1 MSKRYFKI
9 ETGRYGGEVVCGEVT
24 PEFYEYW
31 IDRDSDDLINAMWSD
46 GEDEPDSPKPGRD
59 DEDYWTA
66 WHDLD
71 DFLHLSAPYADNQ
84 YYVTEIKPKEGVTY
98 DEEWGSF
105 EASPEWCDENGYNF
119 WDEVTEPADAEG
131 RDYIALASQEL
142 YGNRDKFGSDNCV
155 PVLFFH
161 SAEKGAFGE
170 VIVVTDGED
179 FNPAKFRIDM
189 VETDVGEFIQ
199 SYWYDKKLLPV
210 NYDWSDSMG
219 KGTYCYLS
227 VLDVEDHKKWFKPF
241 DQYQDELEEFWEA
254 DEDVL

>member
-31 IDRDSDDLINAMWSD
+31 LDRDNDDLLQAFWND
-46 GEDEPDSPKPGRD
+46 GEDQPDSPKPGVDD
-59 DEDYWTA
+59 DEYWTP

-71 DFLHLSAPYADNQ
+71 DFLHLSTPYADNH
-84 YYVTEIKPKEGVTY
+84 YYVTEIAPKEGVTY
-98 DEEWGSF
+98 DEEWGAF
-105 EASPEWCDENGYNF
+105 EASPEWTDENGYDF
-119 WDEVTEPADAEG
+119 WDEVSEDREG
-131 RDYIALASQEL
+131 RDYISLASQEL
-142 YGNRDKFGSDNCV
+142 YGNRDNFGNDNCV
-155 PVLFFH
+155 PVMFFH

-170 VIVVTDGED
+170 VIVVTDGAD

-189 VETDVGEFIQ
+189 VETDIGEFIQ

-210 NYDWSDSMG
+210 NYDWSDSIG
-219 KGTYCYLS
+219 KSSNVYLT

-241 DQYQDELEEFWEA
+241 DKYQEDIEEFWEA

>member
-1 MSKRYFKI
+1 MNKRYFKI

-31 IDRDSDDLINAMWSD
+31 VDREDHELQEAMWSD
-46 GEDEPDSPKPGRD
+46 GEDHPDSPKPRSDD
-59 DEDYWTA
+59 DEYWTA
-66 WHDLD
+66 WHDID
-71 DFLHLSAPYADNQ
+71 DFLHLSAPYADNS
-84 YYVTEIKPKEGVTY
+84 YRVCEIKLKEGVTF
-98 DEEWGSF
+98 DEEYGGF
-105 EASPEWCDENGYNF
+105 ESESDGYDF
-119 WDEVTEPADAEG
+119 FEELTDWDDQED

-142 YGNRDKFGSDNCV
+142 YGDRDKFGSDNCV

-170 VIVVTDGED
+170 VIVVTDGAD

-199 SYWYDKKLLPV
+199 SYWYDKKVLPV

-219 KGTYCYLS
+219 KGTYCHLS
-227 VLDVEDHKKWFKPF
+227 VLDVADHEKYFKPMEHYT
-241 DQYQDELEEFWEA
+241 QELEEYWEP

>member
-1 MSKRYFKI
+1 MNKRYFKI
-9 ETGRYGGEVVCGEVT
+9 ETGRYGGEVVCGEVA

-31 IDRDSDDLINAMWSD
+31 VDREDYELQEAMWSD
-46 GEDEPDSPKPGRD
+46 GEDHPDSPKPRSDD
-59 DEDYWTA
+59 DEYWTA
-66 WHDLD
+66 WHDID
-71 DFLHLSAPYADNQ
+71 DFLHLSAPYADNS
-84 YYVTEIKPKEGVTY
+84 YRVCEIKLKEGVTF
-98 DEEWGSF
+98 DEEWGGF
-105 EASPEWCDENGYNF
+105 ESESDGYDF
-119 WDEVTEPADAEG
+119 FEELTDWDEQED

-142 YGNRDKFGSDNCV
+142 YGDRDKFGSDNCV

-199 SYWYDKKLLPV
+199 SYWYDKKVLPV

-227 VLDVEDHKKWFKPF
+227 VLDVADHEKYFKPMEHYT
-241 DQYQDELEEFWEA
+241 QELEEYWEP

>member
-1 MSKRYFKI
+1 M
-9 ETGRYGGEVVCGEVT
+9 
-24 PEFYEYW
+24 
-31 IDRDSDDLINAMWSD
+31 
-46 GEDEPDSPKPGRD
+46 
-59 DEDYWTA
+59 
-66 WHDLD
+66 
-71 DFLHLSAPYADNQ
+71 
-84 YYVTEIKPKEGVTY
+84 
-98 DEEWGSF
+98 
-105 EASPEWCDENGYNF
+105 
-119 WDEVTEPADAEG
+119 
-131 RDYIALASQEL
+131 
-142 YGNRDKFGSDNCV
+142 
-155 PVLFFH
+155 PVIFFH

-241 DQYQDELEEFWEA
+241 DQYIDELEEYWEP

>member
-1 MSKRYFKI
+1 MPKRYFKI
-9 ETGRYGGEVVCGEVT
+9 ETGRYGGEIVCGEVT

-31 IDRDSDDLINAMWSD
+31 VDREDYELQEAMWSD
-46 GEDEPDSPKPGRD
+46 GEDHPDSPKPRADD
-59 DEDYWTA
+59 DEYWTA
-66 WHDLD
+66 WHDID
-71 DFLHLSAPYADNQ
+71 DFLHLSAPYADNS
-84 YYVTEIKPKEGVTY
+84 YRVCEIKLKEGVTF
-98 DEEWGSF
+98 DEECGGF
-105 EASPEWCDENGYNF
+105 ESESDGYDF
-119 WDEVTEPADAEG
+119 FEELTDWDDQED

-142 YGNRDKFGSDNCV
+142 YGDRDKFGSDNCV

-199 SYWYDKKLLPV
+199 SYWYDKKVLPV
-210 NYDWSDSMG
+210 NYDWSDSTG
-219 KGTYCYLS
+219 KGTHCYLT
-227 VLDVEDHKKWFKPF
+227 VLDVADHEKYFKPMEHYT
-241 DQYQDELEEFWEA
+241 QELEEYWEP

>member
-1 MSKRYFKI
+1 MNKRYFKI

-31 IDRDSDDLINAMWSD
+31 VDREDYELQEAMWSD
-46 GEDEPDSPKPGRD
+46 GEDHPDSPKPRSDD
-59 DEDYWTA
+59 DEYWTA
-66 WHDLD
+66 WHDID
-71 DFLHLSAPYADNQ
+71 DFLHLSAPYADNS
-84 YYVTEIKPKEGVTY
+84 YRVCEIKLKEGVTF
-98 DEEWGSF
+98 DEEWGGF
-105 EASPEWCDENGYNF
+105 ESESDGYDF
-119 WDEVTEPADAEG
+119 FEELTDWDDQED

-142 YGNRDKFGSDNCV
+142 YGDRDKFGSDKCV

-199 SYWYDKKLLPV
+199 SYWYDKKVLPV

-219 KGTYCYLS
+219 KGTYCHLS
-227 VLDVEDHKKWFKPF
+227 VLDVADHEKYFKPMEHYT
-241 DQYQDELEEFWEA
+241 QELEEYWEP